1 MVRLP
6 VLVYLESQPK
16 LEVGAQLHSIARL
29 PEFILYIYTI
39 TQADLVAHVY
49 PLEKTALKTIT

>member
-16 LEVGAQLHSIARL
+16 LEVRAQLHSIARL
-29 PEFILYIYTI
+29 PEFILYVYTI
-39 TQADLVAHVY
+39 TQADLAAHVY